1 MERRTERTAAARRL
15 FAAATLVTYMLAG
28 YFVSETSTDN
38 NTVGLDKRQ
47 ETAAQIENDPALL
60 EYWHQQE
67 ITDQAKADL
76 TGKIADWTAIAGTL
90 FASVTLTLQG
100 DIDERRR
107 SSAEE

>member
-15 FAAATLVTYMLAG
+15 FAAATLITYMLAG
-28 YFVSETSTDN
+28 LLVSETYTDN

-47 ETAAQIENDPALL
+47 ETAAQIDNNHPLV

-67 ITDQAKADL
+67 IADQAKADL

-90 FASVTLTLQG
+90 FAGATFILQA
-100 DIDERRR
+100 DIDKSRR